1 MSAMVKSWISCIVMV
16 VVVFG
21 LTASTQATPSAWS
34 DDFDLYGNGTGII
47 GQGAWVGWAQVGTAD
62 ALVTNA
68 QANSVPH
75 SLAMGG
81 ATEIDVVPQ
90 FSGVTSGIQT
100 LDVMTYVPASSIGGA
115 GFTDIGLMSRHEGFQ
130 GATDTQWFT
139 AFGFGMGN
147 GLANGNAETPLI
159 TDQWIPAQVVFDI
172 DNRTYDKYYNG
183 ALSHSGSWGGDFAI
197 VGFDVYSPPGAA
209 PMFLDDFNMTPEP
222 ATMALL
228 LAGGLGLVRRRKR
241 A

>member
-1 MSAMVKSWISCIVMV
+1 MV

-21 LTASTQATPSAWS
+21 LTASTQAASAWS
-34 DDFDLYGNGTGII
+34 ENFDLYGNGTGII
-47 GQGAWVGWAQVGTAD
+47 GQGAWVGWEQVGTAD

-68 QANSVPH
+68 MSNSVPH

-90 FSGVTSGIQT
+90 FSGVTSGVQT
-100 LDVMTYVPASSIGGA
+100 FDVMTYVPANSIGGA
-115 GFTDIGLMSRHEGFQ
+115 GFTDIGLMSAHAGFQ
-130 GATDTQWFT
+130 GAPSTQWFVPYKLD
-139 AFGFGMGN
+139 MGT
-147 GLANGNAETPLI
+147 GLVNSNAATPII

-172 DNRTYDKYYNG
+172 DNRAYDMYYNG
-183 ALSHSGSWGGDFAI
+183 VLNQSGSWGGDFAI
-197 VGFDVYSPPGAA
+197 VGFDVYSPTDAA
-209 PMFLDDFNMTPEP
+209 PMFLDDFNITPEP
-222 ATMALL
+222 ATLALL